1 MATLK
6 TTEVLTQV
14 NAADKVHVINQG
26 ATLLFQSESGE
37 PYFTLTVSEET
48 DLEARIKRWRETG
61 SFELGAE

>member
-1 MATLK
+1 
-6 TTEVLTQV
+6 V

-37 PYFTLTVSEET
+37 PYFILTVSEET

-61 SFELGAE
+61 SFDLGVE